1 MDYVCDHMRKIVI
14 YDQETISVTLT
25 RCGECISCFLSKVEM
40 SKHSCAALE
49 EVGELLSQPRFEG
62 ATIIIKGEKE
72 K

>member
-1 MDYVCDHMRKIVI
+1 MDYVCDHMKKVVI

-25 RCGECISCFLSKVEM
+25 RCGECIGCFLSRVEM
-40 SKHSCAALE
+40 SRYSCAALE

-62 ATIIIKGEKE
+62 TTIVIKGEKE